1 MACSFDG
8 HNHLARRLEAEK
20 VVVGAEVRA
29 DLPRRNTREARGG
42 RKVRGPPEKFGLVNV
57 LLKRNS
63 NTPAATPIDVIADDG
78 FLVVVFTSS
87 FSARYTTRACVKGKV
102 MSPFISCRQVNL
114 LTQWYISARGMI
126 RRMHVLLLDEIQ
138 VKLSATL
145 ERSVYSGK
153 RQQVRNICLAEPAR
167 SSRLRRLFYSSN
179 VSCL

>member
-87 FSARYTTRACVKGKV
+87 FSARYTTRACAKGKV

-114 LTQWYISARGMI
+114 LTQWYIRFF
-126 RRMHVLLLDEIQ
+126 VC
-138 VKLSATL
+138 
-145 ERSVYSGK
+145 K
-153 RQQVRNICLAEPAR
+153 R
-167 SSRLRRLFYSSN
+167 YDSSN
-179 VSCL
+179 ARAFA